1 MPNSLDMVKVSSITP
16 VSLKMLE
23 TLEEDL
29 DAEAVKLPDG
39 RRKFI
44 FIYVRENHFFGK
56 SFVQVR
62 VFSKMTQPFSKDKI
76 ELSSHGNRKPIQY
89 YELHGVE
96 KHAWPI

>member
-39 RRKFI
+39 RRKFTLLLFMFERII
-44 FIYVRENHFFGK
+44 F
-56 SFVQVR
+56 S
-62 VFSKMTQPFSKDKI
+62 
-76 ELSSHGNRKPIQY
+76 GNRLSKF
-89 YELHGVE
+89 ESLVR
-96 KHAWPI
+96 